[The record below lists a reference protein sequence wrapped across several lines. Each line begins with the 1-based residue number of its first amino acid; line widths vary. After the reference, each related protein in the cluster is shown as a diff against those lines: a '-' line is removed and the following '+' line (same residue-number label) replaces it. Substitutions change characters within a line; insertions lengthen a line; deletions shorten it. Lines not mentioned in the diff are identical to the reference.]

1 MQKAVFYGSMATV
14 LTQAR
19 QPTNLK
25 ITKKNNCFV
34 TFSSTCYKSEIEC
47 SKLQFQFSFKKSVCN
62 ATTMRI
68 IVKLENSQ
76 EVTYLK

>member
-25 ITKKNNCFV
+25 ITKKTTPLLIFPLYATKTKLNTVNYN
-34 TFSSTCYKSEIEC
+34 SSLALKN
-47 SKLQFQFSFKKSVCN
+47 QCN
-62 ATTMRI
+62 ATTMR